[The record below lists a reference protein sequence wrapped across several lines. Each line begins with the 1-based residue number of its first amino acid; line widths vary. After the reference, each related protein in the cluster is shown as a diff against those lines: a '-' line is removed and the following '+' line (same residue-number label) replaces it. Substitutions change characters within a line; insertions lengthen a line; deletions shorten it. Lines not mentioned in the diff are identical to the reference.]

1 MRLFLK
7 LLFGFF
13 LAACGETEHV
23 QSGDAETGFEAT
35 ARSLIVASNYP
46 LFYFASQIAGD
57 SEGVPQIVLPEIEG
71 DPAFW
76 APSADQIQLMQTAD
90 LVLLNGTGYESWL
103 DCVTLDRGRLLDTS
117 AGFTD
122 KLIELEDT
130 LTHQHGPAGEHAH
143 QGTAFTTWLD
153 PRLAMKQ
160 AGAVAAALESLAP
173 DQAVR
178 LRNNLSALQ
187 SRLSDLDRELADT
200 FAALGNQPILFS
212 HPVYQY
218 LQRRYGLNG
227 ISLHWEPDTEP
238 STRAWIELQKIL
250 LEHPA
255 SIMLWEAEPL
265 SSIAARLL
273 ELGVQSIVF
282 QTASNHP
289 GEGDYFDV
297 LTGNAYG
304 LQSALKMP

>member
-1 MRLFLK
+1 MRLFLS

-13 LAACGETEHV
+13 LAACGETERV
-23 QSGDAETGFEAT
+23 KSGNAETSYGTTEHP
-35 ARSLIVASNYP
+35 LLVASNYP

-57 SEGVPQIVLPEIEG
+57 SEEVPQIVFPEIEG

-76 APSADQIQLMQTAD
+76 APSAEQIQLMQSAD
-90 LVLLNGTGYESWL
+90 LVLLNGADYESWL
-103 DCVTLDRGRLLDTS
+103 DWVTLDRDRLLDTS
-117 AGFTD
+117 AGFKD

-143 QGTAFTTWLD
+143 PGIAFTTWLD
-153 PRLAMKQ
+153 PQLAMEQ
-160 AGAVAAALESLAP
+160 AEAVAAVLESLAP
-173 DQAVR
+173 DQAER
-178 LRNNLSALQ
+178 LRNNFTALQ

-200 FAALGNQPILFS
+200 FAALGDQAILFS

-227 ISLHWEPDTEP
+227 VSLHWEPDAEP
-238 STRAWIELQKIL
+238 SVSAWIEFQKIL
-250 LEHPA
+250 QQHPA
-255 SIMLWEAEPL
+255 AIILWEAEPL
-265 SSIAARLL
+265 SSTAARLS

-282 QTASNHP
+282 RTASNRP
-289 GEGDYFDV
+289 GQGDYFNV
-297 LTGNAYG
+297 LSGNAKG

>member
-1 MRLFLK
+1 
-7 LLFGFF
+7 LFGFF
-13 LAACGETEHV
+13 LAACGETEHA
-23 QSGDAETGFEAT
+23 QSGNAETAFEAA
-35 ARSLIVASNYP
+35 ARPLLVVSNYP
-46 LFYFASQIAGD
+46 LFFFASQIAGE
-57 SEGVPQIVLPEIEG
+57 SEDVPQIVFPEIEG

-76 APSADQIQLMQTAD
+76 VPSADQIQLMQTAN
-90 LVLLNGTGYESWL
+90 LVLLNGAGYESWL
-103 DCVTLDRGRLLDTS
+103 DWITLDRNRLLDTS

-173 DQAVR
+173 GQAVR

-218 LQRRYGLNG
+218 LQRRYGLNSV
-227 ISLHWEPDTEP
+227 SLHWEPDTEP
-238 STRAWIELQKIL
+238 GTRAWIELQKIL
-250 LEHPA
+250 LEHLA
-255 SIMLWEAEPL
+255 AIMLWEAEPL
-265 SSIAARLL
+265 SSTAARLS

-282 QTASNHP
+282 QTASNHL
-289 GEGDYFDV
+289 GQGDYFDV
-297 LTGNAYG
+297 LTGNAKR
-304 LQSALKMP
+304 LRTALD

>member
-1 MRLFLK
+1 MRLFLN

-13 LAACGETEHV
+13 LAACGETEHA
-23 QSGDAETGFEAT
+23 QSGNAETAFEAA
-35 ARSLIVASNYP
+35 ARPLLVVSNYP

-57 SEGVPQIVLPEIEG
+57 SEDVPQIVFPEIEG

-76 APSADQIQLMQTAD
+76 APSADHIQIMQSAS
-90 LVLLNGTGYESWL
+90 LVLLNGAGYESWL
-103 DCVTLDRGRLLDTS
+103 DWVTLDRGRLLDTS

-160 AGAVAAALESLAP
+160 AGAVAAALESLAL
-173 DQAVR
+173 DQAER
-178 LRNNLSALQ
+178 FRNNLSVLQ
-187 SRLSDLDRELADT
+187 SQLSDLDRELVDT
-200 FAALGNQPILFS
+200 FAALDNQAILFS

-227 ISLHWEPDTEP
+227 VSLHWEPDAEP
-238 STRAWIELQKIL
+238 GTRAWIELQKIL

-255 SIMLWEAEPL
+255 VIMLWEAEPL
-265 SSIAARLL
+265 SSTAARLS

-289 GEGDYFDV
+289 GQGDYFDI
-297 LTGNAYG
+297 LTGNAKR
-304 LQSALKMP
+304 LRTALD